1 MASIRAKLI
10 TQIEAIKSSPD
21 YQGLE
26 DLKKLLKQKERLEAV
41 LARRKNTCM
50 DMLKF
55 LNEKLKSKQ
64 AFVTL
69 LSDNNISP
77 KIFMD
82 SPESEDNEEPSE
94 GQEDE
99 QEENH

>member
-1 MASIRAKLI
+1 MSAIRSKLQAQIDEIKAK
-10 TQIEAIKSSPD
+10 PD
-21 YQGLE
+21 YLGLE
-26 DLKKLLKQKERLEAV
+26 NLKKLKSQQERLEAI

-50 DMLKF
+50 DMLRF
-55 LNEKLKSKQ
+55 LNEKIKSKQ

-82 SPESEDNEEPSE
+82 QPEDQSSESFSE

-99 QEENH
+99 